1 MTMTKEKS
9 LWQGDFGDKY
19 HKRNLVTEDSLQPRM
34 LLWHATIPMIVSPS
48 YQPMSYLEVGA
59 GLGAN
64 LIAINSIYQAHGKA
78 PNLYAI
84 EANPSAKKAL
94 KELEHTKL
102 LDGDALDIKME
113 NASVDVAFT
122 CGVLIHIN
130 PEDQLK
136 ALKEIYRVSKKYII
150 CMEYFS
156 PELRE
161 ATYHGEKALWTRDY
175 GSLWLDNFK
184 LRSVGYTFFWK
195 RVSGLDNITSF
206 VFEKVH

>member
-1 MTMTKEKS
+1 MTNEKK
-9 LWQGDFGDKY
+9 LWQGDFGDQY
-19 HKRNLVTEDSLQPRM
+19 HKRNMITDDNLQPRM
-34 LLWHATIPMIVSPS
+34 VLWHATIPMLLTPS
-48 YQPMSYLEVGA
+48 YHPMSYLEVGA

-64 LIAINSIYQAHGKA
+64 LITINNIYQTHGRV
-78 PNLYAI
+78 PELYAI
-84 EANPSAKKAL
+84 ETNDKAREAL
-94 KELEHTKL
+94 SELEHTKVL
-102 LDGDALDIKME
+102 KGDALNIGAP

-122 CGVLIHIN
+122 CGVLIHVN
-130 PEDQLK
+130 PEDQIQ

-156 PELRE
+156 PDLRE
-161 ATYHGEKALWTRDY
+161 VNYHGEKALWTRDY

-195 RVSGLDNITSF
+195 RVSGLDNITSW